1 MEWLS
6 NLGASITT
14 THILLLI
21 VIIYLNSIRTDLG
34 AVKDEIQRFRI
45 QWLKHTNY
53 SGEDI

>member
-53 SGEDI
+53 SGGD

>member
-1 MEWLS
+1 MELLS

-21 VIIYLNSIRTDLG
+21 VIIYLNSIRTDLSG
-34 AVKDEIQRFRI
+34 VKGEIQRFRI

-53 SGEDI
+53 SGGD